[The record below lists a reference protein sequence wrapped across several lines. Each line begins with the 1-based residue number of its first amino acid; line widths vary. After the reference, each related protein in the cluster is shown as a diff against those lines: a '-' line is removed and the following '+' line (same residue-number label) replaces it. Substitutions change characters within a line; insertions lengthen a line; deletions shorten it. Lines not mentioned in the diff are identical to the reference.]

1 MKNTNND
8 RILIKKK
15 HKIINLNTL
24 LKIGIYVTIAII
36 SAFVTS
42 KVIMNNNIKSIED
55 SAIKSNSNQSEE
67 MQKEYYN
74 GITNVSHSL
83 VTISDNQEKL
93 EKNTFQ
99 EGNTTGIVLDK
110 RGYILTSYTKIKN
123 MEKIYIKLPAV
134 AKKPIEGKIIGLEE
148 LTDIAIIKVESEGL
162 TPIKISEDD
171 ELKVGYRVLATGN
184 VVSDDFI
191 GIATDGIITSIN
203 ETITLKHDMAVYKLI
218 QTNAIIN
225 NQNIGGVL
233 CNLKGELVGFNSNT
247 LGKMDNNSL
256 YYALEGKGVKNIC
269 EYLISLTDILG
280 INGGNVIDDKETGV
294 QGVYI
299 ENIKPEGSA
308 AKAGM
313 LPTDIIIG
321 IENNIIKTPEEIYYA
336 LKDKKSGEVITC
348 DFLRDGNRT
357 RLKINLN

>member
-1 MKNTNND
+1 MKKGGNG

-15 HKIINLNTL
+15 HKIFNLDML
-24 LKIGIYVTIAII
+24 LKIGVYLIIAIF

-42 KVIMNNNIKSIED
+42 KVTINN
-55 SAIKSNSNQSEE
+55 AIKNSESLSLKSNLEYSEE
-67 MQKEYYN
+67 LQKSYYE

-83 VTISDNQEKL
+83 VTLADNEEKL
-93 EKNTFQ
+93 VENTFQ
-99 EGNTTGIVLDK
+99 EGNTTGIVFDK
-110 RGYILTSYTKIKN
+110 KGYILTSYTQVKD
-123 MEKIYIKLPAV
+123 MHQIYVKLPAV
-134 AKKPIEGKIIGLEE
+134 AKKPIEGKIIGVEE
-148 LTDIAIIKVESEGL
+148 RTDIAIVKVESDDV

-171 ELKVGYRVLATGN
+171 ELKEGYRVLAAGN

-191 GIATDGIITSIN
+191 GMVTDGIITSFN
-203 ETITLKHDMAVYKLI
+203 ETITLEHDMGVYKLI

-225 NQNIGGVL
+225 SQNVGGAL
-233 CNLKGELVGFNSNT
+233 CNLKGELIGFNSNT
-247 LGKMDNNSL
+247 LGKAENTSL
-256 YYALEGKGVKNIC
+256 YYMLEAKGVRSIC

-280 INGGNVIDDKETGV
+280 INGGNIINDKKTGV

-321 IENNIIKTPEEIYYA
+321 IDGKVIKTPDEIYYA
-336 LKDKKSGEVITC
+336 IKNKKSGDTIIC
-348 DFLRDGNRT
+348 DFLRDGIRT
-357 RLKINLN
+357 RLEININ

>member
-1 MKNTNND
+1 MKNTDND

-15 HKIINLNTL
+15 HKIFSLNTL
-24 LKIGIYVTIAII
+24 FKIAVYVTIVIV
-36 SAFVTS
+36 STFVTS
-42 KVIMNNNIKSIED
+42 KIIMNNVIKNIED
-55 SAIKSNSNQSEE
+55 SAINSNSKQSEE
-67 MQKEYYN
+67 MQKEYYD

-83 VTISDNQEKL
+83 VTISDKQEKL

-110 RGYILTSYTKIKN
+110 KGYILTSYTKIKN

-134 AKKPIEGKIIGLEE
+134 AKKPIEGKIIGIDE
-148 LTDIAIIKVESEGL
+148 LTDIAIIKVESEEL
-162 TPIKISEDD
+162 TPIKIFEDD
-171 ELKVGYRVLATGN
+171 ELKVGYRVLAAGN
-184 VVSDDFI
+184 VVSNNFI
-191 GIATDGIITSIN
+191 GIVTDGIITSIN
-203 ETITLKHDMAVYKLI
+203 DTITLKHDMGVYKLI

-247 LGKMDNNSL
+247 LGKKDDNSL
-256 YYALEGKGVKNIC
+256 YYALEGKGVKSIC

-280 INGGNVIDDKETGV
+280 INGGTVIDDKETGV

-313 LPTDIIIG
+313 RPTDIIIG
-321 IENNIIKTPEEIYYA
+321 IDNNVIKTPEEIYYL
-336 LKDKKSGEVITC
+336 LKDKKSGDAIIC

-357 RLKINLN
+357 TLKININ